1 MSLIRFSVNLVSIS
15 FSWHPRTV
23 AWCGKWPVD
32 SQCMRSIVGLRLF
45 VSKCASSPQSNLHW
59 PPPPFSA
66 SCDCRSRQPLSRLF
80 SHSLRRLWYSALL
93 CPSPCYL
100 PLVSESTSLLS
111 VCLCIPLLSDS
122 FSGSCIL
129 AVHVFL
135 TFAFGGCQRRRNVLF
150 LITLSKG

>member
-93 CPSPCYL
+93 CPSHPATCHLY
-100 PLVSESTSLLS
+100 PRAQVYCLS
-111 VCLCIPLLSDS
+111 VCAFL
-122 FSGSCIL
+122 FSP
-129 AVHVFL
+129 
-135 TFAFGGCQRRRNVLF
+135 
-150 LITLSKG
+150 TLSPAVVFSPSTFS